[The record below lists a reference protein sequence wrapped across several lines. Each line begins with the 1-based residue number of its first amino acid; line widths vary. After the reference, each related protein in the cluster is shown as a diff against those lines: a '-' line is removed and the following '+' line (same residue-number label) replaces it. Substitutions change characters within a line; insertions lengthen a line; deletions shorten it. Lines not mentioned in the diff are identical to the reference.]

1 MYILKVYGFI
11 KNGIPKTKYPE
22 ENVFYFVAVDSIF
35 YLRSDK
41 RTDLKSPV

>member
-11 KNGIPKTKYPE
+11 KKKYPE
-22 ENVFYFVAVDSIF
+22 ENVFYFVAFVADSIF